1 MKSVQISADFRYSC
15 GKNVSR
21 ELRRKGKIPAVLYG
35 QKKETIP
42 ISLDPKNLLEILYS
56 TSGHNTIFSLE
67 IEKHGVSNVMIKDW
81 QLDPI
86 NESLLHADLIRIA
99 MDAIVQVNV
108 PIVAVGIASGVKN
121 QGGIFEFILRQ
132 LEIECLPADIPEQIS
147 MDVSSL
153 EIGSNIRV
161 SDLNVES
168 KLKILS
174 DSENVVAHVVAPKE
188 ELEGELV
195 EEEEIETATEPE
207 VIKKGKAEIDEG
219 SGEEQPAEDKGTE
232 T

>member
-1 MKSVQISADFRYSC
+1 
-15 GKNVSR
+15 
-21 ELRRKGKIPAVLYG
+21 
-35 QKKETIP
+35 
-42 ISLDPKNLLEILYS
+42 
-56 TSGHNTIFSLE
+56 
-67 IEKHGVSNVMIKDW
+67 
-81 QLDPI
+81 
-86 NESLLHADLIRIA
+86 

-161 SDLNVES
+161 SDLSVES
-168 KLKILS
+168 KVKVLS

-188 ELEGELV
+188 ELEEESV
-195 EEEEIETATEPE
+195 EEDEIETATEPE